1 MPAEDLTDEELMANL
16 VRGDDTAFR
25 ALVVRYRG
33 RVFHVALAIAGD
45 EAAAEDALQETFLAV
60 HRNAASF
67 GGTAFRAW
75 LFTIARHAALR
86 PRRKQLPIPVEDDT
100 LEALGEAAGWGADDE
115 LDANALRSRLA
126 GALAAL
132 ASEDRE
138 VLVLRDLEERSA
150 QETASLL
157 GLTVQATKSRLH
169 RARLRLAAKL
179 RGGDH
184 GS

>member
-1 MPAEDLTDEELMANL
+1 MKRL
-16 VRGDDTAFR
+16 VRGDDAAFR
-25 ALVVRYRG
+25 TLVVRYRG
-33 RVFHVALAIAGD
+33 RVFHLALAITGD
-45 EAAAEDALQETFLAV
+45 EAAAEDALQDTFLAV
-60 HRNAASF
+60 HRSAASF

-75 LFTIARHAALR
+75 LFTIARHAAIR
-86 PRRKQLPIPVEDDT
+86 PRRRHVPIPVEEET

-115 LDANALRSRLA
+115 LDENALRSRLA
-126 GALAAL
+126 GALANL
-132 ASEDRE
+132 APPDRE

-150 QETASLL
+150 QETATML

-169 RARLRLAAKL
+169 RARLRLAAAL